1 MKSMLMNTNLFWQNE
16 NIFWCEKSDVMKT
29 LYGVDRG
36 TISGGMG
43 AVTNAVFGKL
53 KKKCPDFGE
62 NVLIVLIYGL
72 NGSFKITFYEHLGEK
87 TSKIFTAAS
96 FLHLL

>member
-1 MKSMLMNTNLFWQNE
+1 
-16 NIFWCEKSDVMKT
+16 MKT

-53 KKKCPDFGE
+53 KKKMP
-62 NVLIVLIYGL
+62 
-72 NGSFKITFYEHLGEK
+72 
-87 TSKIFTAAS
+87 
-96 FLHLL
+96 